1 MKILSPYMVQ
11 RRNDAA
17 EPFADFAVE
26 SIDQVKIPEGQGA
39 APAEVTT
46 PELTGAEEQAAAE
59 AARVAAEQAKANE
72 GKTPEEI
79 AAEATAAAEAAAN
92 GGTVEKTEFDVTDLG
107 EDLGTAA
114 ATPTEDESAN
124 WKEVGSMLEIE
135 VTEDTPEA
143 FQSAYQ
149 AKIEAERKKAV
160 AEYLIE
166 EKGFKPEQI
175 KTIEAFRNGATEL
188 SIHSVEKPYRDYLT
202 LNPEEKIK
210 GYLMAMN
217 YTEEAAQRQV
227 DQHIEL
233 GTMDDEVARINASVE
248 ARMRGAVNEHFETL
262 KAEAEAAKQSRMA
275 AIEKENKL
283 VIEALKARTE
293 YMGLALKPEL
303 INKLAEK
310 WINGTY
316 RQAMESDPNAV
327 VDFIF
332 ERELGKKA
340 RELVVTGKNREFRQQ
355 IQGKLQNL
363 DAAKAAAAQTSGG
376 VSTAARSSQSD
387 DEPFAG
393 WENINQMKIGH

>member
-11 RRNDAA
+11 RNNDGA
-17 EPFADFAVE
+17 EPFAEFAVE
-26 SIDQVKIPEGQGA
+26 SIDHVQIPEEQKA
-39 APAEVTT
+39 TPAQETK
-46 PELTGAEEQAAAE
+46 ELTGAEEQAAAE
-59 AARVAAEQAKANE
+59 AAKVAAEQAKANE
-72 GKTPEEI
+72 GKTPEQI
-79 AAEATAAAEAAAN
+79 AAEATAAAAAASTED
-92 GGTVEKTEFDVTDLG
+92 GTVEKTEFDITDLEG
-107 EDLGTAA
+107 ETIFNP
-114 ATPTEDESAN
+114 ATPEDESAN

-135 VTEDTPEA
+135 VPEDTPEA

-210 GYLMAMN
+210 GYLIAMN

-262 KAEAEAAKQSRMA
+262 KAEAEAAKAARVA

-303 INKLAEK
+303 VNKLVEK
-310 WINGTY
+310 WNNGTY
-316 RQAMESDPNAV
+316 RQAMESDVNAV

-363 DAAKAAAAQTSGG
+363 DAAKAAAAQSSGG
-376 VSTAARSSQSD
+376 VSTAARSAQSD
-387 DEPFAG
+387 DEPFTG
-393 WENINQMKIGH
+393 WENINQVNVGHS